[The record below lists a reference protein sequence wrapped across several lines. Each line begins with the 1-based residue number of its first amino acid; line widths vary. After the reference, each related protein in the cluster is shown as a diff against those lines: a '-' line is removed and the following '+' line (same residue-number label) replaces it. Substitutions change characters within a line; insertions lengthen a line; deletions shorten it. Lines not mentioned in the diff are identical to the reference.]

1 VAAVVLVIITL
12 IILYNMAVCSNCKA
26 NVGCG
31 CQLTNGLCYS
41 CDGQKKKEAKKITIE
56 DNNKNNKDAI
66 PKAR

>member
-1 VAAVVLVIITL
+1 
-12 IILYNMAVCSNCKA
+12 MASCSNCKA

-56 DNNKNNKDAI
+56 DKNKNNKNAI